1 MLRMKRHVCCLAAA
15 LCAAP
20 ALAETID
27 FDRDTTGA
35 PPAGWVCGT
44 TGRGSPHWAV
54 AADPSAP
61 SKPNTLQQTGTAA
74 FPWCAKKD
82 VAIADGFVE
91 VKFKPLQGRE
101 DQAGGLV
108 WRWKDADNYY
118 VARANA
124 LENNVS
130 IYYTTRGSRHTIKYV
145 DAPVAPNQWHTL
157 RVAFAG
163 KRARVILD
171 GKQYLD
177 VQDTH
182 IEGAGAVGVW
192 TKADSVTAFD
202 DFAWGSN

>member
-1 MLRMKRHVCCLAAA
+1 MLRTKCCIRYLAAA
-15 LCAAP
+15 LCADP

-27 FDRDTTGA
+27 FDRDATGA
-35 PPAGWVCGT
+35 PPTGWMCGA

-54 AADPSAP
+54 EADPSAP
-61 SKPNTLQQTGTAA
+61 SKPNTLQQSGKAT
-74 FPWCAKKD
+74 FPWCVNKN

-91 VKFKPLQGRE
+91 VKFKSLQGRE
-101 DQAGGLV
+101 DQAGGVV
-108 WRWKDADNYY
+108 WRWKDTDNYY

-130 IYYTTRGSRHTIKYV
+130 IYHTTGGNRHTIKYV

-182 IEGAGAVGVW
+182 LEGAGAVGVW

-202 DFAWGSN
+202 DFAWGGN